1 MKNMKKSKKE
11 IKSNTFNLKKIKDYL
26 NNLYQDKRHWAFCH
40 IQTEFT
46 AGNIIKFQISYNS

>member
-1 MKNMKKSKKE
+1 MKKSKKE